1 MVIKLVGSVYYKMI
15 QRQICM
21 CFRQRII
28 LKPEF
33 FLKNNQALGFLKT
46 NILLIPSQV
55 RTLGNQHHQSYLSS
69 YRKVSTEEV
78 TKPIIL
84 LVSEILKLKDARA
97 TSLVVENRLR
107 SLMFLYINLKKDEKD
122 DFLKIMA
129 TDYSVN
135 HGIVANLSKQLAD
148 MDPSS
153 AGGML
158 LKTEDKLREL
168 LTPQYVWL
176 FSHLSRMDGG
186 IKFLVDLRCDILA
199 LLSSID
205 TKSPLYSV
213 MQQMNSA
220 LKERLS
226 VFFSG
231 EFLRLQRVTWSSP
244 ASLLQKISDYE
255 AVHPVRSWTDI
266 RQRVGP
272 YRRCFI
278 FTHHS
283 LPDEPLVVLYVA
295 LTEEISDSLKNIIY
309 STGDEEVVKSN
320 VHEEQL
326 LNIKAFIF
334 YSISATQKGLQVPYL
349 QVHCLQIPPL
359 NKNTAWFRK
368 YFHSNPRWLTDYSQS
383 EVAPS

>member
-1 MVIKLVGSVYYKMI
+1 
-15 QRQICM
+15 
-21 CFRQRII
+21 
-28 LKPEF
+28 
-33 FLKNNQALGFLKT
+33 
-46 NILLIPSQV
+46 
-55 RTLGNQHHQSYLSS
+55 
-69 YRKVSTEEV
+69 
-78 TKPIIL
+78 
-84 LVSEILKLKDARA
+84 
-97 TSLVVENRLR
+97 
-107 SLMFLYINLKKDEKD
+107 MFLYINLKKDEKD